1 MRWTRRLFLAL
12 WLCCSV
18 GLSFSQSS
26 SPALGL
32 DSLPPWPS
40 LEPVLSSVLDWSAL
54 PGSGPYALK
63 TLEALESYSTAQSQ
77 ALDAIVSERK
87 SLTITSDERLR
98 QLEKIR
104 VEFKRL
110 SLSSK
115 LGWGT
120 ATVLATF
127 LLARTILD

>member
-1 MRWTRRLFLAL
+1 MRWTRRLFLAS

-26 SPALGL
+26 SPVLGP

-40 LEPVLSSVLDWSAL
+40 LEPVLSSVLGWSAL

-87 SLTITSDERLR
+87 SLAITSDERLR

-104 VEFKRL
+104 VEYKRL
-110 SLSSK
+110 SMSSK
-115 LGWGT
+115 LGWTT
-120 ATVLATF
+120 AAALATF

>member
-1 MRWTRRLFLAL
+1 MRWIRRLFLAL
-12 WLCCSV
+12 WLFSCA

-26 SPALGL
+26 SPASAES
-32 DSLPPWPS
+32 SLPPWPS
-40 LEPVLSSVLDWSAL
+40 LEPVLSSVLVWSAV
-54 PGSGPYALK
+54 PGSGPYAQK
-63 TLEALESYSTAQSQ
+63 TLEALESYSTAQSE

-110 SLSSK
+110 SMSSK
-115 LGWGT
+115 LGWTT
-120 ATVLATF
+120 AAALAAF